1 LDSKRST
8 RSDFPGDGNP
18 SLERLLAGW
27 RNFLHHAHAE
37 CFFGAPML
45 PGQHVA
51 HSISPSGLA
60 HEADRRATAR
70 EPAVRSLIL
79 PKARVR
85 GGYADIC
92 SEKQLM
98 AHVPSVAVSD
108 DDKRLRA
115 RGSRLRQR
123 IDRGALLRARSV

>member
-1 LDSKRST
+1 MRRGERCLDPKRST
-8 RSDFPGDGNP
+8 RSDFRGDGDP
-18 SLERLLAGW
+18 RLERLLAGR

-37 CFFGAPML
+37 GFFGAPVL

-51 HSISPSGLA
+51 HGISPSGLT

-79 PKARVR
+79 AKARVR

-92 SEKQLM
+92 SEKQIM
-98 AHVPSVAVSD
+98 AHVPSVAVSE
-108 DDKRLRA
+108 DDKGLLE
-115 RGSRLRQR
+115 RGTR
-123 IDRGALLRARSV
+123 